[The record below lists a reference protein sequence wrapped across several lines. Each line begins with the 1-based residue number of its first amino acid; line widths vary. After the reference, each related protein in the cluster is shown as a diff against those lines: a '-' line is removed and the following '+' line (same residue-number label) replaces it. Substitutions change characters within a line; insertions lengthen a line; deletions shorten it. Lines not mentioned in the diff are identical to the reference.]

1 MKDSKNLRKEVTK
14 WLAYIAPTLAPIEK
28 YERTGQDID
37 QYWDFLKRG
46 VIKRWHEALDA
57 ICNMAEIGVGH
68 FGVTLVRPAFEELV
82 WIEYLDKN
90 KSKANEL
97 VVLLTMQEIAA
108 NLVAQNDYVGVKG
121 MKALGF
127 TQRFVKS
134 SLARNRNYNKQI
146 RDLVRELG
154 WPKRREG
161 ALPSMAF
168 LARKVG
174 RAQEY
179 GFLYQGTSRYV
190 HFSTTEILRRV
201 WGVKGEV
208 TIGTRVRTH

>member
-97 VVLLTMQEIAA
+97 VVLLTM
-108 NLVAQNDYVGVKG
+108 
-121 MKALGF
+121 
-127 TQRFVKS
+127 S
-134 SLARNRNYNKQI
+134 S
-146 RDLVRELG
+146 
-154 WPKRREG
+154 
-161 ALPSMAF
+161 F
-168 LARKVG
+168 
-174 RAQEY
+174 
-179 GFLYQGTSRYV
+179 
-190 HFSTTEILRRV
+190 
-201 WGVKGEV
+201 
-208 TIGTRVRTH
+208 